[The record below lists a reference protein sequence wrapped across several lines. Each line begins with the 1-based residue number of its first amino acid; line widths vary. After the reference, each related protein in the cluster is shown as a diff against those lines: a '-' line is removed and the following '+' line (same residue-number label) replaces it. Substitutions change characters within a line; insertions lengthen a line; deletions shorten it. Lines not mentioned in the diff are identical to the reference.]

1 MFHSKMTRR
10 LALSCMA
17 AVILAACGNQDTAQQ
32 NTTTPAV
39 QNATAQSGATYRVTF
54 TPPRNAPLNFRS
66 ETNEPIG
73 FEHDLLEEIAKRE
86 GISFTYDYKPW
97 AMMWADM
104 DSGNTDVLSSGLS
117 ITDERKE
124 KYLMTEAYLET
135 APVTIITKDTNI
147 RNFKD
152 LAGKPVSVVAGSG
165 HNKRVNELN
174 NGNTSYAVLVETSW
188 LTVNAVIRND
198 AVATV
203 GDRVIM
209 GAFVA
214 NHANEGLNIVV
225 DESYPQDSLGFVVSK
240 SKPELLNKL
249 NNGLASMKADGTY
262 QQLRA
267 KWIK

>member
-1 MFHSKMTRR
+1 
-10 LALSCMA
+10 
-17 AVILAACGNQDTAQQ
+17 
-32 NTTTPAV
+32 
-39 QNATAQSGATYRVTF
+39 
-54 TPPRNAPLNFRS
+54 
-66 ETNEPIG
+66 
-73 FEHDLLEEIAKRE
+73 
-86 GISFTYDYKPW
+86 
-97 AMMWADM
+97 
-104 DSGNTDVLSSGLS
+104 
-117 ITDERKE
+117 
-124 KYLMTEAYLET
+124 MTEAYLET

-147 RNFKD
+147 RSFKD
-152 LAGKPVSVVAGSG
+152 LAGKPVAVVQGSG

-188 LTVNAVIRND
+188 LTVNAVINND

-225 DESYPQDSLGFVVSK
+225 DESYPQDSLGFVVNK

-249 NNGLASMKADGTY
+249 NNGLARMKADGTY

>member
-1 MFHSKMTRR
+1 MFHTKMTRR

-17 AVILAACGNQDTAQQ
+17 AMVLAACDNQDTSQQSATQ
-32 NTTTPAV
+32 NTT
-39 QNATAQSGATYRVTF
+39 AQSSATYRVTF
-54 TPPRNAPLNFRS
+54 TPPRNAPLNFRGEKGS
-66 ETNEPIG
+66 AIG

-97 AMMWADM
+97 PMMWADM

-117 ITDERKE
+117 ITDERKA
-124 KYLMTEAYLET
+124 KYFMTEPYLET
-135 APVTIITKDTNI
+135 APVTIVTKDTNI
-147 RNFKD
+147 RHFKD
-152 LAGKPVSVVAGSG
+152 LVGKPVSVVAGSG

-188 LTVNAVIRND
+188 LTVDAIIRND

-214 NHANEGLNIVV
+214 NHPNNGLNVVV
-225 DESYPQDSLGFVVSK
+225 DESYPQDSLGFVVNK
-240 SKPELLNKL
+240 SKPELLDKL
-249 NNGLASMKADGTY
+249 NNGLANMKADGTY